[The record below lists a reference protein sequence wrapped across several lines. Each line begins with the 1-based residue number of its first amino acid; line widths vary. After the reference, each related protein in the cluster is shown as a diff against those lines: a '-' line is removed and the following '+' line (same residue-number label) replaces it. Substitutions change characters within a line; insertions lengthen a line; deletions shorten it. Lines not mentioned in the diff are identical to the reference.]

1 MDLAV
6 LEQGMALLILSF
18 LYLAAGK
25 PFMPARQEPG
35 FHKHYMKSVPGWRIF
50 KRLLIFHKL
59 HFKRENICIFKVK
72 FHGKTPPCP
81 VL

>member
-25 PFMPARQEPG
+25 PFMPARREPG
-35 FHKHYMKSVPGWRIF
+35 LHKHCMKSVPGWRIF
-50 KRLLIFHKL
+50 KRSLFFTSYISKERIFAYS
-59 HFKRENICIFKVK
+59 R
-72 FHGKTPPCP
+72 
-81 VL
+81 